1 MLAEQRPSQSIRQ
14 ALPDGHAQRASDQRI
29 CTRIR
34 RLNLAGAI
42 CEHLCESVVQDL
54 IYMILLS
61 LQTQGGT
68 ILARNGYLRK

>member
-1 MLAEQRPSQSIRQ
+1 MLAEQRPAQSIRQ
-14 ALPDGHAQRASDQRI
+14 ALPDAHAKRAIDRRI

-54 IYMILLS
+54 ISMILLS
-61 LQTQGGT
+61 LQSLGGT